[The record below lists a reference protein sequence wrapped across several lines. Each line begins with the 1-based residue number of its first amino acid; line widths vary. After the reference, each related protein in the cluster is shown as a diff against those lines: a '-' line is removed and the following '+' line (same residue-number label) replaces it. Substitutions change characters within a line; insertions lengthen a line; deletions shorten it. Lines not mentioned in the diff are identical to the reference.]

1 MSLNVL
7 PTKSNAVVK
16 VGQRVKFTDPDT
28 GETIYGTVED
38 IAVGT
43 ENLIERVRV
52 VREDGKVTFVEVT
65 NLVVLAVTVIEPLI
79 RLGQWIAGLFRKKNR
94 KPRV

>member
-1 MSLNVL
+1 MIKTN
-7 PTKSNAVVK
+7 SNAVVK
-16 VGQRVKFTDPDT
+16 IGQRVKFTDPDT

-38 IAVGT
+38 IAMGT
-43 ENLIERVRV
+43 ENIIERVRV
-52 VREDGKVTFVEVT
+52 IREDGKVTFVEVT

-94 KPRV
+94 KPKV